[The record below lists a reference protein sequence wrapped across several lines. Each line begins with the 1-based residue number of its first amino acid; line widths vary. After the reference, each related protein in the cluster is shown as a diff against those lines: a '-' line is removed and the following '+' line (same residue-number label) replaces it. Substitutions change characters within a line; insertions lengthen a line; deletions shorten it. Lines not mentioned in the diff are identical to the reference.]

1 MNKILS
7 SLIILMIFFA
17 WWCALIIGLS
27 WDEYFHHINGLV
39 RYNFLTSLGD
49 FQKFEFRNNKF
60 YPGLYDTISYAF
72 GQIFLFI
79 NKKFYVQNIDLIMH
93 VVNISF
99 SSLSILGLYLLTKV
113 IFNKKI
119 ALFSVLLTLL
129 NPFFF
134 GHMGMN
140 SKDIIVFFSFIWFCY
155 FFYLYCKKEEKI
167 FKNLIL
173 ASLCIGFG
181 CGVRLTF
188 LIVIFPAVILG
199 FIFLIKKYKSNYLTL
214 VKRLSLHIPI
224 VFIITMFLV
233 ILCWP
238 HFIVELQKGNFIEFT
253 SQIIKNTIN
262 WIDGPKIGL
271 INGEFYEVFNTP
283 RTYFLDLIIFRLP
296 FYFTFLL
303 ISTYFLTFSKKIN
316 IKDEIENFSKKFI
329 LLNII
334 AFFPIVLA
342 LILRVNIYDNL
353 RLFLFII
360 PFLSIIS
367 ALALNYFFENF
378 KNYTQ
383 IKVITVFI
391 FFLFSLSFYRF
402 VILTPYQYTYVN
414 YSYLKLEN
422 SIGKFE
428 HDYWGSS
435 YKELV
440 KKIKQKYS
448 KEELKNFK
456 IADCGGGDYTLIY
469 YLNKYLGVKKTYS
482 NIDVLDQATHIVMNN
497 RVFLD
502 VFENEHV
509 KGLVNEKGSMLVK
522 DMEKVSR
529 APNIRQTCFDYKPF
543 SGKNAVV
550 VSRDGL
556 PLTIFREVDK

>member
-1 MNKILS
+1 M
-7 SLIILMIFFA
+7 
-17 WWCALIIGLS
+17 
-27 WDEYFHHINGLV
+27 
-39 RYNFLTSLGD
+39 
-49 FQKFEFRNNKF
+49 
-60 YPGLYDTISYAF
+60 
-72 GQIFLFI
+72 
-79 NKKFYVQNIDLIMH
+79 
-93 VVNISF
+93 
-99 SSLSILGLYLLTKV
+99 
-113 IFNKKI
+113 
-119 ALFSVLLTLL
+119 
-129 NPFFF
+129 
-134 GHMGMN
+134 
-140 SKDIIVFFSFIWFCY
+140 
-155 FFYLYCKKEEKI
+155 
-167 FKNLIL
+167 
-173 ASLCIGFG
+173 
-181 CGVRLTF
+181 
-188 LIVIFPAVILG
+188 
-199 FIFLIKKYKSNYLTL
+199 
-214 VKRLSLHIPI
+214 
-224 VFIITMFLV
+224 
-233 ILCWP
+233 
-238 HFIVELQKGNFIEFT
+238 
-253 SQIIKNTIN
+253 
-262 WIDGPKIGL
+262 
-271 INGEFYEVFNTP
+271 
-283 RTYFLDLIIFRLP
+283 
-296 FYFTFLL
+296 
-303 ISTYFLTFSKKIN
+303 
-316 IKDEIENFSKKFI
+316 
-329 LLNII
+329 LNII

-342 LILRVNIYDNL
+342 LVLRVNIYDNL

-440 KKIKQKYS
+440 KKIQQKYS
-448 KEELKNFK
+448 KEEIKNFK

>member
-72 GQIFLFI
+72 GQIFFFI

-99 SSLSILGLYLLTKV
+99 SSLSILGLYLLTKE

-155 FFYLYCKKEEKI
+155 FFYLYCRKEEKI

-188 LIVIFPAVILG
+188 LIVIFPAIILG
-199 FIFLIKKYKSNYLTL
+199 FIFLFKKYKSNYLTL

-224 VFIITMFLV
+224 VFIITIFLV

-253 SQIIKNTIN
+253 SLIIKNTIN

-296 FYFTFLL
+296 FYFTLLL
-303 ISTYFLTFSKKIN
+303 ISTYFLIFSKKIN
-316 IKDEIENFSKKFI
+316 TNDEIENFGKKFI

-440 KKIKQKYS
+440 KKIQQKYS
-448 KEELKNFK
+448 KEEIKNFK

-509 KGLVNEKGSMLVK
+509 KGLVNEKGNMLLT

-556 PLTIFREVDK
+556 PLTIFREVNK

>member
-39 RYNFLTSLGD
+39 RYNFLISLGD

-72 GQIFLFI
+72 GQIFLLI

-99 SSLSILGLYLLTKV
+99 SSLSILGLYLLTKE

-155 FFYLYCKKEEKI
+155 FFYLYCKKEDKI

-188 LIVIFPAVILG
+188 LIVIFPTIIIGL
-199 FIFLIKKYKSNYLTL
+199 IFLIKKYKSNYLNL

-224 VFIITMFLV
+224 VFIITIFLV

-253 SQIIKNTIN
+253 SLIIKNTIN

-296 FYFTFLL
+296 FYFTLLL
-303 ISTYFLTFSKKIN
+303 ISTYFLIFSKKIN
-316 IKDEIENFSKKFI
+316 TNDEIENFGKKFI

-383 IKVITVFI
+383 IKVITIFI

-440 KKIKQKYS
+440 KKIQQKYS
-448 KEELKNFK
+448 KEEIKNFK

-469 YLNKYLGVKKTYS
+469 YLNKYLGIKKTYS

-509 KGLVNEKGSMLVK
+509 KGLVNEKGTMLVK